1 MSEPLIITTAIT
13 GSQPR
18 KKNNPAVPVTPA
30 EQIESTHEAFE
41 AGSALV
47 HIHVRDENE
56 DPSSD
61 PELFAQVQEGVKKHC
76 PGMIIQ
82 FSTGGRGRSQ
92 NERGAMLY
100 LKPDM
105 ASLSTGSVNFL
116 RMIYENTPELITGLA
131 EDMKKYGVKP
141 EIEVFDAAMLY
152 NAVKMVENG
161 QIDGPLH
168 VQFVMGIPNAMP
180 THRPLLE
187 FLVSEL
193 KTMMPDATWSAMG
206 VAAGQLTVNE
216 WCLDLG
222 GHTRTGL
229 EDNVRWDKDRLA
241 KSNAE
246 LVSRV
251 KKMSEDR
258 GRKVATPAEARE
270 MLGLAAAA

>member
-1 MSEPLIITTAIT
+1 MSDPVIITTAIT

-18 KKNNPAVPVTPA
+18 KKNNPAVPVEPN

-82 FSTGGRGRSQ
+82 FSTGGRGRNQ
-92 NERGAMLY
+92 EERGSMLY

-105 ASLSTGSVNFL
+105 ASLSTGSVNFKT
-116 RMIYENTPELITGLA
+116 MIYENTPELVVGLA
-131 EDMKKYGVKP
+131 ESMKKYGVKP

-152 NAVKMVENG
+152 NAVNMSNEG
-161 QIDGPLH
+161 LIEGPLH
-168 VQFVMGIPNAMP
+168 IQFVTGIPNAMP
-180 THRPLLE
+180 SRRELLE

-193 KTMMPDATWSAMG
+193 KTLAPDATWSAMG
-206 VAAGQLTVNE
+206 VARTQLIINE
-216 WCLDLG
+216 WCLEMG

-229 EDNVRWDKDRLA
+229 EDNVRYDKDRLA

-246 LVSRV
+246 LVARV
-251 KKMSEDR
+251 VRMVEDA
-258 GRKVATPAEARE
+258 GRTVASPGEARA
-270 MLGLAAAA
+270 LLNLAA